1 MSKKK
6 PTRAKRAIASRPKM
20 SKAQV
25 RAHFDAFKR
34 ANDFVASERRAMTRQ
49 QRFEELIQLMQWSC
63 IFGRRERPIDDRE
76 VWDRWNKLR
85 DAARG

>member
-1 MSKKK
+1 
-6 PTRAKRAIASRPKM
+6 
-20 SKAQV
+20 
-25 RAHFDAFKR
+25 
-34 ANDFVASERRAMTRQ
+34 MTPQ